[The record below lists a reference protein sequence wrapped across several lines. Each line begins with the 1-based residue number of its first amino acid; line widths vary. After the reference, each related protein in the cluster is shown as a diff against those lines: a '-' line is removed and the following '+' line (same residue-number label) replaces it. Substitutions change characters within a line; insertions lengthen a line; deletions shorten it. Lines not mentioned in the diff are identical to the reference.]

1 MEIKLRA
8 LLAEVVVSC
17 TVEVGLVTI
26 TPSTVFKA
34 FRALVMSLLGG
45 GGSEEVRMA
54 PLDSPV
60 SAVPDG
66 KAASNEVMA

>member
-1 MEIKLRA
+1 
-8 LLAEVVVSC
+8 
-17 TVEVGLVTI
+17 LVTI

-34 FRALVMSLLGG
+34 FRAVVVSLLGG
-45 GGSEEVRMA
+45 GGSKEVRVA
-54 PLDSPV
+54 PLESPV